1 MSRLGFIIVVI
12 TLFASACSSGSSGE
26 VPTTTLPTTTAPA
39 TTTAPT
45 TTEAPTTTAAPT
57 TTTTTAAPAPTEL
70 TIRSPLYKE
79 GTFIPAIITCEGD
92 DVSPQLDIEGLP
104 ADTVSM
110 VVIMDDPDAPVGV
123 WDHWVVFDIVPVES
137 IPQGAEDLGTLG
149 SNSWGNA
156 AYGGPCPPPG
166 DGPHRYIT
174 AVYAL
179 DVELGLDTGATKDEV
194 LEAMADNILLEGSLL
209 GYFER

>member
-1 MSRLGFIIVVI
+1 M
-12 TLFASACSSGSSGE
+12 
-26 VPTTTLPTTTAPA
+26 
-39 TTTAPT
+39 
-45 TTEAPTTTAAPT
+45 
-57 TTTTTAAPAPTEL
+57 EL
-70 TIRSPLYKE
+70 TITSPLYRE
-79 GTFIPAIITCEGD
+79 GTFIPTIITCEGD

-123 WDHWVVFDIVPVES
+123 WDHWVVFNIVPVES
-137 IPQGAEDLGTLG
+137 IPQSTEDLGTLG
-149 SNSWGNA
+149 SNSWSEA
-156 AYGGPCPPPG
+156 QYGGPCPPPG

-179 DVELGLDTGATKDEV
+179 DSQLGLDAGATKDAV
-194 LEAMADNILLEGSLL
+194 LEAMADNVITEGSLL

>member
-12 TLFASACSSGSSGE
+12 ALLASACSAGSSSDA
-26 VPTTTLPTTTAPA
+26 PTTTLPTTD
-39 TTTAPT
+39 
-45 TTEAPTTTAAPT
+45 APTTTATPT
-57 TTTTTAAPAPTEL
+57 TTEGPGPVEL
-70 TIRSPLYKE
+70 TITSALYKE
-79 GTFIPAIITCEGD
+79 GSFIPAIITCEGD

-104 ADTVSM
+104 GDTVSM

-123 WDHWVVFDIVPVES
+123 WDHWVVFDIAPVES

-149 SNSWGNA
+149 SNSWGNT
-156 AYGGPCPPPG
+156 AYDGPCPPPG
-166 DGPHRYIT
+166 GGPHRYIT

-179 DVELGLDTGATKDEV
+179 DSELGLDTGATKDEV